1 MDEREEATRTFCERE
16 WSMEQTRQ
24 QERASLSSLSRQTGY
39 QNILIDILRTALEPL
54 PLKTKI
60 TRILDY
66 LLSLDHLHLGSK
78 AGLFVVNQDSDTL
91 DLLISRGFPA
101 AETIA
106 CKTTRFGICHCGQT
120 GKSGKIGFFDTV
132 PAFFDSNQDSAPFV
146 GNYCVPI
153 IKDSQTL
160 GVLTLYVL
168 PGHRSSTEMEELLE
182 AIANILAVIIESQQ
196 MDQQLIQLVNDLRG
210 SIINLREEK
219 KFSESIIQ
227 GLNHGLI
234 VADLD
239 GKIRKSNSVAQTI
252 FKSFVKLLDGQ
263 YLADFLGD
271 SASAELLATTPGK
284 SGQMEKELTF
294 VTPTRDKKIIGYSNV
309 PREDAKGNKVGVII
323 SLSDISELK
332 YVRKEMEKMN
342 RLSTVAEI
350 ASAVAHEVRNPLA
363 GIKIM
368 AQSIEEEAKDNSE
381 QLECSQRIIRQVDRL
396 NELLSDFFSYA
407 RPAEPNKRPTS
418 LTSIVAETMPL
429 INNRLSKN
437 HITFTQDVSG
447 QLPRIIA
454 DPHQVQQVL
463 LNLFLNAID
472 AIKESGHIEIYA
484 SLLTPHLLKY
494 YKKSYPALL
503 GRRHNYVILR
513 FTDNGAGMPPHVA
526 EQVFEPF
533 FTTKTSGAGLG
544 LAIVYR
550 TLKEND
556 AEIVLDSKAGKGTTF
571 TIFFRA
577 DV

>member
-1 MDEREEATRTFCERE
+1 
-16 WSMEQTRQ
+16 MEQTAWQ
-24 QERASLSSLSRQTGY
+24 KERTKRSLPAPRRNHQK
-39 QNILIDILRTALEPL
+39 ILVDVLKTALEQL
-54 PLKTKI
+54 PLTKKI
-60 TRILDY
+60 GKILDY
-66 LLSLDHLHLGSK
+66 LLPQADLELSGR
-78 AGLFVVNQDSDTL
+78 AALFVIGQDSETL
-91 DLLISRGFPA
+91 ELMVSRG
-101 AETIA
+101 IA
-106 CKTTRFGICHCGQT
+106 GPESAPCNTMRFGTCHCGET
-120 GKSGKIGFFDTV
+120 ASSGLIHFFNTFPPLAAGAGDRDS
-132 PAFFDSNQDSAPFV
+132 FF

-153 IKDSQTL
+153 VKDGQPL
-160 GVLTLYVL
+160 GILALYVTKM
-168 PGHRSSTEMEELLE
+168 HQTTVEIEELFE
-182 AIANILAVIIESQQ
+182 GIASIFAVLIESQQ
-196 MDQQLIQLVNDLRG
+196 MDLQLIQLVNDLRG
-210 SIINLREEK
+210 SIVNLRDEK

-234 VADLD
+234 VVDLD
-239 GKIRKSNSVAQTI
+239 GKVRKSNSAAEAI
-252 FKSFVKLLDGQ
+252 FKPFTKSLDEQ

-271 SASAELLATTPGK
+271 NAAEQLLTTTPSE
-284 SGQMEKELTF
+284 SGHLDKELIF
-294 VTPTRDKKIIGYSNV
+294 VTPSREKKIIGFSNV
-309 PREDAKGNKVGVII
+309 PREDARGNKVGVII

-407 RPAEPNKRPTS
+407 RPAEPNKRPTALS
-418 LTSIVAETMPL
+418 TIIAETMPL
-429 INNRLSKN
+429 INNRLTKN
-437 HITFTQDVSG
+437 QISLQQDVSDR
-447 QLPRIIA
+447 LPRIIA
-454 DPHQVQQVL
+454 DPHQVQQVF

-472 AIKESGHIEIYA
+472 AIREQGRIEISA
-484 SLLTPHLLKY
+484 SALTPTKLHY
-494 YKKSYPALL
+494 YKKKYPALL
-503 GRRHNYVILR
+503 GDGKYLSVH
-513 FTDNGAGMPPHVA
+513 FSDNGAGMPPTVA

-556 AEIVLDSKAGKGTTF
+556 AAIVLDSQEGKGTVF

-577 DV
+577 EG